1 MLSDGCRHHDRRN
14 LDAVLCSGSPKPPA
28 LKGWRRVRGTGEGG
42 RVQRALCCARVGGV
56 HRLRAFG
63 PCLSWRMWKC
73 ACTLVF
79 SKIRLCTSTGNCLPI
94 TGICLD
100 LREYVA
106 SLQAIA
112 SKCRVLAATVSV
124 ATGYHN
130 RRQAGAR
137 APPGVEVPRLFVV
150 YEFPTIRRTSLVP
163 ENVEPP
169 GGG

>member
-56 HRLRAFG
+56 HRLRALG

-94 TGICLD
+94 TGICSD
-100 LREYVA
+100 LREHVP
-106 SLQAIA
+106 SLRAIA
-112 SKCRVLAATVSV
+112 SKSRVLAATVSV
-124 ATGYHN
+124 ARGYAALPASAMRAAKN
-130 RRQAGAR
+130 GLRRRACRANAGTPGSTPGAAR
-137 APPGVEVPRLFVV
+137 AGH
-150 YEFPTIRRTSLVP
+150 S
-163 ENVEPP
+163 
-169 GGG
+169 GS